1 MVRRVVIFN
10 RVVPDYRVPFYRA
23 LSARLAEAGCELTV
37 AGGRPWPH
45 EALDDA
51 VDRTP
56 GGQRLH
62 HRRLLWKA
70 YWSPGALALARDASL
85 MVMEQ
90 ANAALVNYP
99 LLLRRRLGA
108 RRPRLAF
115 FGHGAHLNT
124 TRRQPLRDASKAV
137 FARWVDW
144 WFAYTERSAA
154 IVRSLGFPDERI
166 TVVNNAVDTRALR
179 RARAGLDRAELETLA
194 DKLFAGA
201 GAAAPGPTGVFC
213 GRLVPLK
220 WIPFLL
226 ESLDLVR
233 ERVPGFRV
241 VLIGDGPERDRV
253 RAFCASRPWCAWVGA
268 RRGAERVP
276 YLALGDLW
284 LNPGMLGLAVV
295 DALALSLPVATTDN
309 GIHSP
314 EIVYLEPGRNGLS
327 TPPDAASYAAEVAAV
342 LRDPA
347 RLAELSAGAGA
358 DSERYST
365 DEMARCFAAG
375 IEACLADAEG
385 R

>member
-1 MVRRVVIFN
+1 VVRRVVIFN
-10 RVVPDYRVPFYRA
+10 RVVPDYRVSFYRT
-23 LSARLAEAGCELTV
+23 LSARLDEAGCELTV
-37 AGGRPWPH
+37 AGGAPWPH

-56 GGQRLH
+56 GGHRLH

-70 YWSPGALALARDASL
+70 YWSPGALTLARDASL
-85 MVMEQ
+85 VVTEQ

-99 LLLRRRLGA
+99 LLLRRALGR

-115 FGHGAHLNT
+115 FGHGAHLNAV
-124 TRRQPLRDASKAV
+124 RREPLRDASKAAL
-137 FARWVDW
+137 ARRVDW

-166 TVVNNAVDTRALR
+166 TVVNNAVDTHALR
-179 RARAGLDRAELETLA
+179 RARADLDRAELEALA
-194 DKLFAGA
+194 AKLFAGA

-226 ESLDLVR
+226 ESLDRVR
-233 ERVPGFRV
+233 ALVPGFRA
-241 VLIGDGPERDRV
+241 VLVGDGPERGRV

-284 LNPGMLGLAVV
+284 LNPGVLGLAVV

-327 TPPDAASYAAEVAAV
+327 TPPDVASYAGGVAAV

-358 DSERYST
+358 DAERYST
-365 DEMARCFAAG
+365 DEMAQRFAAG
-375 IEACLADAEG
+375 IEACLAEATG